1 MARFSAIYITARSSL
16 ATLVTVIVK
25 SGQAIDMKK
34 M

>member
-1 MARFSAIYITARSSL
+1 LRAAITARSSF
-16 ATLVTVIVK
+16 ATLVTVIMK